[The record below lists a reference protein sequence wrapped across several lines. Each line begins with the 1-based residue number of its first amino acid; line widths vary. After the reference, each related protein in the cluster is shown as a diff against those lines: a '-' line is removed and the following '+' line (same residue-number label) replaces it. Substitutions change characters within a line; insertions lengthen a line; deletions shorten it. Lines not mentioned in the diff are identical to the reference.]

1 MSRREYKNGEIALLH
16 FDFPYYGETGDGL
29 RDEIGKLSW
38 SAQGNAKL
46 VGAEAPVAQ
55 VVEGTPKFGYRC
67 LQTAANTDYI
77 KAEEITGLLNIN
89 KAGNYEIECFLRPT
103 NVTAPGNILALLNA
117 GTEVFSAAVSS
128 TGNVVVTVDDT
139 PLVSSVLLSQDAWTH
154 LLIRISGGNL
164 NLYLNGA
171 EAGTGSIAAG
181 IVEADEIRLGGFVG
195 QMDEVRIRN
204 AAGSGIPTVP
214 AAPYQGSI
222 NLKSL
227 GGFGDGS
234 TGDDTIT
241 QAGVDINT
249 TAMVQSGSQQNLIL
263 GEQSVGRYG
272 TIQPGDKVM
281 IHVSRGKTAD
291 ATEEFSRFS
300 IRTVASF
307 NGGVLTL
314 DSAIT
319 EFVVSPSEYYIQV
332 VRIPQFRNLN
342 IASGGS
348 LIPKAW
354 NATTGGGIV
363 AAMVQGNCTVSGKIT
378 TTGKGIIR
386 IEQMPFC
393 HSMMPDR
400 FLLTG
405 NVFLLCG
412 GTLSGTGFIG
422 NDWSGDGEGGTGGS
436 GGAKT
441 ASPLQWIRHPSL
453 PEYDYTQGSPGTAGQ
468 NAGNGYGGGG
478 GGGGGGSVNRDDSY
492 AFCSN
497 GSHGNIGKVGFGG
510 DGGNGGKSLAFP
522 VGVPGSP
529 PSGESGQAPG
539 NKAPCLI
546 IVAKILAPSL
556 AISFGG
562 LGANGGSRGK
572 TYVNPSVNTYQ
583 SHGGRGKGGFGTG
596 FAYIAYKE
604 VV

>member
-46 VGAEAPVAQ
+46 VGTEAPVAQ

-77 KAEEITGLLNIN
+77 KAEEVTGLLNIN
-89 KAGNYEIECFLRPT
+89 KAGNYEFECFLRPT
-103 NVTAPGNILALLNA
+103 NVTTPGNILALLNA

-139 PLVSSVLLSQDAWTH
+139 PIVSSALLSQEAWTH

-164 NLYLNGA
+164 NLYFNGA
-171 EAGTGSIAAG
+171 GAGTGSIAAG
-181 IVEADEIRLGGFVG
+181 TVEADEIRLGGFVG
-195 QMDEVRIRN
+195 QMDEVRIRK

-214 AAPYQGSI
+214 ATPYQGSI

-249 TAMVQSGSQQNLIL
+249 TAMVQSGSQQNLML

-281 IHVSRGKTAD
+281 IHVSRGKTAE
-291 ATEEFSRFS
+291 ATEEFSKFS
-300 IRTVASF
+300 IRTVAGF

-319 EFVVSPSEYYIQV
+319 EFIVSPSEYYIQV
-332 VRIPQFRNLN
+332 VKIPQFRNLN

-354 NATTGGGIV
+354 NTTTGGGIV
-363 AAMVQGNCTVSGKIT
+363 AAVVQGNCTVSGKII
-378 TTGKGIIR
+378 TTGKGITR

-412 GTLSGTGFIG
+412 GTFSGTGFIG
-422 NDWSGDGEGGTGGS
+422 NDWSGDGEGGEGGS
-436 GGAKT
+436 GGAL
-441 ASPLQWIRHPSL
+441 ASAAK
-453 PEYDYTQGSPGTAGQ
+453 SPGSNGEMGEGG
-468 NAGNGYGGGG
+468 GNGYGGGG
-478 GGGGGGSVNRDDSY
+478 GGGGGGAYFNY
-492 AFCSN
+492 
-497 GSHGNIGKVGFGG
+497 HGY
-510 DGGNGGKSLAFP
+510 
-522 VGVPGSP
+522 P
-529 PSGESGQAPG
+529 P
-539 NKAPCLI
+539 
-546 IVAKILAPSL
+546 
-556 AISFGG
+556 GG
-562 LGANGGSRGK
+562 LGKNGKNGQ
-572 TYVNPSVNTYQ
+572 V
-583 SHGGRGKGGFGTG
+583 GKGGDAGQGGATDSPGATGSPSVPPVGSVAGLNAPCIFLVAKKIGMATGVSCGGNKGAGGAAGNILCSNPNLPIYASHGQSGKSGSGTG

>member
-29 RDEIGKLSW
+29 RDETGKLSW

-77 KAEEITGLLNIN
+77 VAQDATGLLNVN
-89 KAGNYEIECFLRPT
+89 KGGKYEFECFLHPT
-103 NVTAPGNILALLNA
+103 DVTAPGNILALLSSE
-117 GTEVFSAAVSS
+117 TEVLSAAVSS

-249 TAMVQSGSQQNLIL
+249 TAMVQSGSQQNLML

-291 ATEEFSRFS
+291 ATEEFSKFS
-300 IRTVASF
+300 IRTVAGF

-314 DSAIT
+314 DNAIT
-319 EFVVSPSEYYIQV
+319 EFIVSPSEYYIQV
-332 VRIPQFRNLN
+332 IKIPQLRNLN

-348 LIPKAW
+348 LTPKAW
-354 NATTGGGIV
+354 DTNTGGGIV
-363 AAMVQGNCTVSGKIT
+363 AAVVQENCTVSGKII
-378 TTGKGIIR
+378 TTGKGITR

-436 GGAKT
+436 GGNK
-441 ASPLQWIRHPSL
+441 ASV
-453 PEYDYTQGSPGTAGQ
+453 TGVTGSPGSTGQ
-468 NAGNGYGGGG
+468 CGGSGYGGGG
-478 GGGGGGSVNRDDSY
+478 GGGGGGAFIDTSSSY
-492 AFCSN
+492 WTSG
-497 GSHGNIGKVGFGG
+497 GSGGSGGIGC
-510 DGGNGGKSLAFP
+510 GGNGGNGGHTYYGS
-522 VGVPGSP
+522 GSVPTG
-529 PSGESGQAPG
+529 GIGG
-539 NKAPCLI
+539 KAGMRSPCLFI
-546 IVAKILAPSL
+546 IAKRLDAAL
-556 AISFGG
+556 DISC
-562 LGANGGSRGK
+562 GGSG
-572 TYVNPSVNTYQ
+572 
-583 SHGGRGKGGFGTG
+583 GGRGTGGTISNVNLNQSTHGRAGGGGTGTG

>member
-46 VGAEAPVAQ
+46 VGTEAPVAQ

-77 KAEEITGLLNIN
+77 VAQDAAGLLNIN
-89 KAGNYEIECFLRPT
+89 KAGNYEFECFLRPT

-117 GTEVFSAAVSS
+117 GTQVFSAAVSS

-139 PLVSSVLLSQDAWTH
+139 PIVSSALLSQGAWTH

-164 NLYLNGA
+164 NLYFNGA
-171 EAGTGSIAAG
+171 GAGTGSIAAG

-195 QMDEVRIRN
+195 QMDEVRIRK

-214 AAPYQGSI
+214 ASPYQGSI

-249 TAMVQSGSQQNLIL
+249 TAMVQSGSQQNFML

-314 DSAIT
+314 GSAIT
-319 EFVVSPSEYYIQV
+319 EFIVSPSEYYIQV
-332 VRIPQFRNLN
+332 VKIPQFRNLN

-348 LIPKAW
+348 LVPKAW
-354 NATTGGGIV
+354 NTTTGGGIL
-363 AAMVQGNCTVSGKIT
+363 AAVVQGNCTVSGKII
-378 TTGKGIIR
+378 TTGKGITR

-422 NDWSGDGEGGTGGS
+422 NDWSGDGEGGEGGS
-436 GGAKT
+436 GGARGVDGPY
-441 ASPLQWIRHPSL
+441 SSGYP
-453 PEYDYTQGSPGTAGQ
+453 GSMGIG
-468 NAGNGYGGGG
+468 AGNGHGGSGGGG
-478 GGGGGGSVNRDDSY
+478 GGGAHWSGAGGGGSGEGGGTGHPGR
-492 AFCSN
+492 
-497 GSHGNIGKVGFGG
+497 IGEGG
-510 DGGNGGKSLAFP
+510 DGGYGGKSSY
-522 VGVPGSP
+522 GQRTPGKNGQGP
-529 PSGESGQAPG
+529 GCSGAGDANSGASV
-539 NKAPCLI
+539 LI
-546 IVAKILAPSL
+546 IAFVCSATIH
-556 AISFGG
+556 ISCGG
-562 LGANGGSRGK
+562 KS
-572 TYVNPSVNTYQ
+572 
-583 SHGGRGKGGFGTG
+583 GKGGSGGKINAYQGNGLTYNSSSGFGGGGTG